1 MFLRLFLAILALTS
15 FLLNAAAAVPSQ
27 RVFPRGCLSA
37 HDPSTMT
44 QCKDRYYI
52 FSTGQGILSKSSSD
66 QGFWSAGPPVFTNPP
81 AWTTTAVP
89 GFTGIFWAPD
99 LLFFNNKYYLYYAVS
114 TFGSQVSAIGL
125 ATNPTLDPNDPAYR
139 WTDQGP
145 VIQSRNGFAYNTID
159 PSFVWDEAGNLW
171 MSFGSFWDG
180 IYVVQ
185 LDPITGLL

>member
-66 QGFWSAGPPVFTNPP
+66 QVFWSAGAPVRTVR
-81 AWTTTAVP
+81 A
-89 GFTGIFWAPD
+89 GFT
-99 LLFFNNKYYLYYAVS
+99 LLEGAEDV
-114 TFGSQVSAIGL
+114 AH
-125 ATNPTLDPNDPAYR
+125 
-139 WTDQGP
+139 
-145 VIQSRNGFAYNTID
+145 
-159 PSFVWDEAGNLW
+159 
-171 MSFGSFWDG
+171 
-180 IYVVQ
+180 
-185 LDPITGLL
+185 